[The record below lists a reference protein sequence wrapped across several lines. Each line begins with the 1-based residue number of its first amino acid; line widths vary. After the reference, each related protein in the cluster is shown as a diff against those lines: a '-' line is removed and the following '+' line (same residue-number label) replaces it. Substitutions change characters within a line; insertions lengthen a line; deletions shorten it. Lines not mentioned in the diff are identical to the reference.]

1 MICWKCRESI
11 QSPVCVGCG
20 AIQPP
25 PPNPDYFAV
34 FDVPRSFFIADVA
47 KKYRSLSRMLHPDR
61 YVQKSAVERR
71 MSLLWT
77 ASINEAKRCL
87 EDPISRA
94 RYLATGSSRV
104 QEDRRI
110 TLSPE
115 FLEHIFDLQM
125 AAMESPKEVQ
135 QQAQREYEE
144 EFANLEAIFRRW
156 ERDQDD
162 LHLQNVEIVLARLKY
177 LNNLKQPKG

>member
-1 MICWKCRESI
+1 
-11 QSPVCVGCG
+11 
-20 AIQPP
+20 
-25 PPNPDYFAV
+25 
-34 FDVPRSFFIADVA
+34 
-47 KKYRSLSRMLHPDR
+47 
-61 YVQKSAVERR
+61 

-94 RYLATGSSRV
+94 RYLATGFSRV

-125 AAMESPKEVQ
+125 AAMESPEQVQ
-135 QQAQREYEE
+135 KQAQQEYDQ
-144 EFANLEAIFRRW
+144 EFTKLEDIFRSW
-156 ERDQDD
+156 EQDQAST
-162 LHLQNVEIVLARLKY
+162 HLQQVELVLARLKY

>member
-1 MICWKCRESI
+1 MICWKCKEAI

-25 PPNPDYFAV
+25 PPNPDYFV
-34 FDVPRSFFIADVA
+34 IFDLPRSFFIDDIS

-61 YVQKSAVERR
+61 FVKKSAVERR

-77 ASINEAKRCL
+77 AAINEAKRCL

-94 RYLATGSSRV
+94 RYLATGFSRV

-110 TLSPE
+110 TLSPD

-125 AAMESPKEVQ
+125 AAMESPEEVQ
-135 QQAQREYEE
+135 KQAQQEYEQ
-144 EFANLEAIFRRW
+144 EFAQLENIFRSW
-156 ERDQDD
+156 EQEQDD
-162 LHLQNVEIVLARLKY
+162 QHLQKVEVVLARLKY
-177 LNNLKQPKG
+177 LHNLKQPKG